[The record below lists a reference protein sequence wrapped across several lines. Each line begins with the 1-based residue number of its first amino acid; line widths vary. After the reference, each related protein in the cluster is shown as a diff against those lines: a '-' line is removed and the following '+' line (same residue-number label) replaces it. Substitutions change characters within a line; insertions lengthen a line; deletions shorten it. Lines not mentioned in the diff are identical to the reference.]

1 VAEAALDR
9 HYGLRRRLY
18 EGIGSKL
25 GVQTVYIEIT
35 PVEGTLRD
43 MLPDDRQAGLIAGGR
58 PTINLNERSRK
69 VRFVADRLEVASV
82 GDRPVYDTNEGSA
95 MATYVALIDWTDRGV
110 QAFKDSVDRYE
121 SAQSQMRAM
130 GVEFTNIYW
139 TLGSHDIVS
148 VVEAPDDQTLAA
160 ALLAVAGQGNI
171 RTTTLRAFSADEM
184 REVISKAG

>member
-1 VAEAALDR
+1 
-9 HYGLRRRLY
+9 
-18 EGIGSKL
+18 
-25 GVQTVYIEIT
+25 
-35 PVEGTLRD
+35 

-69 VRFVADRLEVASV
+69 VRFDADRLEVASV

-121 SAQSQMRAM
+121 SAQSQMRSM